1 MQFLTNFIANFF
13 PQKCDFLS
21 KFLETKE
28 QGVGRCH
35 FRCSRATSSRRFLPK
50 WRNQL
55 PARLCF
61 HLLFPV
67 SAFHK
72 CFPLAVQLQAAAE
85 KRDTCVHVLTDAQN
99 CSWRLPQKYASSGQN
114 FLEKN
119 KKSIHRLSAHETTVK
134 KKKKKKCF
142 LIILFSL
149 PRWLE

>member
-67 SAFHK
+67 PAFHK

-85 KRDTCVHVLTDAQN
+85 KRDSMRARSYWCTEL
-99 CSWRLPQKYASSGQN
+99 
-114 FLEKN
+114 FLKATSEMCKFRKKFFRKK
-119 KKSIHRLSAHETTVK
+119 KKSVHRLSAHETTV
-134 KKKKKKCF
+134 KKKKKCF